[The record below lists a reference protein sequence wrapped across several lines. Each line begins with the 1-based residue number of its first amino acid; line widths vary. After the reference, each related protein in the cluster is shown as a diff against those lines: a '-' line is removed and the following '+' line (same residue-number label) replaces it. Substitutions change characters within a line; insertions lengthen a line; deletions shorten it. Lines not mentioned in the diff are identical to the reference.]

1 MADIPSESSDT
12 NPEIDLRGGLPEGL
26 EMFEVI
32 EDPRSGNATR
42 HPFGSILFIS
52 LCAVLCGMD
61 TCEDFVRFAKARREW
76 LEKWVALPNG
86 IPCGNTFLRIFAA
99 IDPQRFAQ
107 CIAEFVAAVCPDL
120 AGQLVAL
127 DGKTLRGS
135 RKADESTVQIVS
147 AWACHNGL
155 TLAQRAVD
163 SKSNE
168 ITAVPKLLRQLN
180 LKGAVVSI
188 DAMGAQKKIAIAI
201 IHAGAD
207 YLLALKGNQGT
218 LHEEVRAFFEDS
230 DSLAYGRKK
239 GAVVDVCEQYDKG
252 HGRVEKRVCTVT
264 DYLGWLPAKVRR
276 EWLGL
281 RTIVRV
287 QSRAELSDGRV
298 REDTR
303 YYLSSLAPEA
313 ARHLELSRAHWGI
326 ENSCHWV
333 LDVVFAEDQ
342 ARARC
347 GDAAQNLSC
356 LRRIALNMLKKD
368 SVRPGEP
375 IRGKRI
381 YAALDPAYLEAIIGV
396 RQM

>member
-1 MADIPSESSDT
+1 MADTLPESHDK
-12 NPEIDLRGGLPEGL
+12 NPDIDLRGGLPEGL

-99 IDPQRFAQ
+99 INPQRFAQ
-107 CIAEFVAAVCPDL
+107 CIAEFVAAACPDL

-135 RKADESTVQIVS
+135 RKADGSIVQIVS

-188 DAMGAQKKIAIAI
+188 DAMGTQRKIAIAI

-218 LHEEVRAFFEDS
+218 LHEEVRAFFEDP
-230 DSLAYGRKK
+230 DSLAYGREK
-239 GAVVDVCEQYDKG
+239 GAIVDICEQHDKG
-252 HGRVEKRVCTVT
+252 HGRIEKRVCTVT

-276 EWLGL
+276 DWLGL
-281 RTIVRV
+281 RSIVKV
-287 QSRAELSDGRV
+287 ESRAELGGGKV
-298 REDTR
+298 RKDTR
-303 YYLSSLAPEA
+303 YYLSSLPPEA

-333 LDVVFAEDQ
+333 LDVVFSEDQ

-356 LRRIALNMLKKD
+356 LRRIALNMLKKETI
-368 SVRPGEP
+368 RPRES

-381 YAALDPAYLEAIIGV
+381 YAALDSDYLEAIVGLP
-396 RQM
+396 QM

>member
-1 MADIPSESSDT
+1 
-12 NPEIDLRGGLPEGL
+12 
-26 EMFEVI
+26 MFEVI
-32 EDPRSGNATR
+32 EDPRGGNATR
-42 HPFGSILFIS
+42 HPFGSILFIA

-76 LEKWVALPNG
+76 LEKWIALPKG
-86 IPCGNTFLRIFAA
+86 IPCGNTFLRVFAA
-99 IDPQRFAQ
+99 IDPQRFTQ
-107 CIAEFVAAVCPDL
+107 CIAEFVAGICPDL
-120 AGQLVAL
+120 SGQLVAL

-168 ITAVPKLLRQLN
+168 ITAVPKLLRHLN
-180 LKGAVVSI
+180 LTGAVVSI
-188 DAMGAQKKIAIAI
+188 DAMGAQRKIAIAI

-218 LHEEVRAFFEDS
+218 LHEEVRAFFEDPG
-230 DSLAYGRKK
+230 SLAYAREK
-239 GAVVDVCEQYDKG
+239 GAVVDVHEHHDKG

-264 DYLGWLPAKVRR
+264 DHLGWLPAKVRR

-281 RTIVRV
+281 RSIVRV
-287 QSRAELSDGRV
+287 ESRAELSDGRV

-303 YYLSSLAPEA
+303 YYLSSLPPEA
-313 ARHLELSRAHWGI
+313 ARHLKLTRAHWSI

-333 LDVVFAEDQ
+333 LDVVFGEDQ

-356 LRRIALNMLKKD
+356 LRRIALNMLNHEPL
-368 SVRPGEP
+368 RPAEP

-381 YAALDPAYLEAIIGV
+381 YAALDPSYLEAIIGL

>member
-1 MADIPSESSDT
+1 MAPTSNQSSDEK
-12 NPEIDLRGGLPEGL
+12 PEIDLRGGLPEGL
-26 EMFEVI
+26 EMFEII
-32 EDPRSGNATR
+32 EDPRGGNATR
-42 HPFGSILFIS
+42 HPFGSILFIA

-76 LEKWVALPNG
+76 LEKWIALPKG
-86 IPCGNTFLRIFAA
+86 IPCGNTFLRVFAA
-99 IDPQRFAQ
+99 IDPQRFTQ
-107 CIAEFVAAVCPDL
+107 CIAEFVAGVCPDL

-155 TLAQRAVD
+155 TLAQRAVE

-168 ITAVPKLLRQLN
+168 ITAVPKLLRHLN
-180 LKGAVVSI
+180 LKGSVVSI
-188 DAMGAQKKIAIAI
+188 DAMGAQRKIAIAI

-218 LHEEVRAFFEDS
+218 LHEEVRAFFEDP
-230 DSLAYGRKK
+230 DSLAYAREK
-239 GAVVDVCEQYDKG
+239 GAVVDVHEHHDKG

-264 DYLGWLPAKVRR
+264 DYLDWLPAKVRR

-281 RTIVRV
+281 RSIVRV
-287 QSRAELSDGRV
+287 ESRAELSDGRV

-303 YYLSSLAPEA
+303 YYLSSLPAEA
-313 ARHLELSRAHWGI
+313 ARHLEFTRAHWSI
-326 ENSCHWV
+326 ENSCHWI
-333 LDVVFAEDQ
+333 LDVVFGEDQ

-356 LRRIALNMLKKD
+356 LRRIALNMLKNER
-368 SVRPGEP
+368 VRLAEP

-381 YAALDPAYLEAIIGV
+381 YAALDPAYLEAIIGL